1 MKALFPRLF
10 ATVLLVAAGPL
21 AAAPTPA
28 PAPEASPAAS
38 AAPTPAPTPPV
49 LPLTEIAPQAQARLT
64 ALNATEPEDAPDKT
78 LEAARNAY
86 RDLTIRADNLV
97 TEGSRATVPGAAAS
111 LDALR
116 DNLGAWKKLQDILD
130 DQAKALGERGAALEK
145 EAVETDETLKLWGNT
160 REAVAN
166 DFNAPG
172 ETLKIVESVLG
183 AADGARRR
191 VATRRSAVL
200 SLQTSLNDAGTRIAA
215 GLAKTQAANAEA
227 VQTLLVPDG
236 EPIWTPNGKPRPDF
250 FARWRESAA
259 GQWDQFGDFSR
270 RHWEFFVLHALVFAG
285 TLAAMYWLRRRVVK
299 WTEDEPHLVRAAP
312 IFQVPVA
319 TALVLSTVL
328 KGNLYSGAPPLF
340 RSALG
345 LVVVSAVIVV
355 LRRLLDRRLGLV
367 VYSLGGFYV
376 LEALRMATVAFPATN
391 RWIFCVELA
400 AVIAVFVRLNALQRA
415 VHPQGGASLG
425 RGIFALNAVAIL
437 ALGVALGATV
447 LGYLRLGALVGGA
460 ALFSA
465 SLAVGLYALLRVV
478 EGLIVIVLRVR
489 PATASR
495 VVQLHRGLLQ
505 DRVYKAFRFVVVVLW
520 AAITLDRLQVLDV
533 LYGHATAILRYR
545 LPLGAT
551 TTVTPGSI
559 LAFAVAV
566 WASFLLSRL
575 VRFFLEEE
583 VYERVQ
589 LSAGLPYAISTMLNY
604 TILIVGFLVA
614 LGMLGVPLTQFTV
627 VVGAFSVGLGFG
639 LQNVINNF
647 VSGIILLF
655 ERPIRVGDV
664 VGIGDAV
671 GEVRRIGIRA
681 SIVRTR
687 DGSDVILP
695 NGNLISNQVVNWTYA
710 DRARTVEIPLNL
722 ATVPD
727 YAPTLELLRA
737 TVKAQPGADRRPEPS
752 VYITALT
759 ATGCTV
765 VVRAWTD
772 HYEDWMKVRSDLAAA
787 LAAALVRENVRL
799 A

>member
-1 MKALFPRLF
+1 MKATFLRLLSV
-10 ATVLLVAAGPL
+10 ALTLLAAGPL
-21 AAAPTPA
+21 LAEPTPA
-28 PAPEASPAAS
+28 PSPAAS
-38 AAPTPAPTPPV
+38 AAPTSAPTPAG
-49 LPLTEIAPQAQARLT
+49 LPLTEIAPQAQTKLN
-64 ALNATEPEDAPDKT
+64 ALNATEPEDSPDKT
-78 LEAARNAY
+78 LEAARAAF
-86 RDLTIRADNLV
+86 RDLTIRADDLV
-97 TEGSRATVPGAAAS
+97 TQSSKAAAPGTAAS

-116 DNLGAWKKLQDILD
+116 DSLGAWRKLQETLD
-130 DQAKALGERGAALEK
+130 DHIKALGDRGAVLEK
-145 EAVETDETLKLWGNT
+145 EATETDDTLKLWNT
-160 REAVAN
+160 TRDTVAN
-166 DFNAPG
+166 DFGAPG
-172 ETLKIVESVLG
+172 ETLKIVESVLT
-183 AADGARRR
+183 AADAARRR
-191 VATRRSAVL
+191 VAIRRSAVL
-200 SLQTSLNDAGTRIAA
+200 SLQTTLNDVGTRIAA
-215 GLAKTQAANAEA
+215 GVAKAQAANAEA
-227 VQTLLVPDG
+227 VKTLLVPDT
-236 EPIWTPNGKPRPDF
+236 EPIWTAVGAPRPDF
-250 FARWRESAA
+250 FARWSESAVA
-259 GQWDQFGDFSR
+259 QWRQFQDFSR
-270 RHWEFFVLHALVFAG
+270 RHWEFYVFHAAVFG
-285 TLAAMYWLRRRVVK
+285 VVLAAMYWLRRRVEK

-319 TALVLSTVL
+319 TAFVLSAVL
-328 KGNLYSGAPPLF
+328 KGNLYAGTPPLF
-340 RSALG
+340 RAAIG
-345 LVVVSAVIVV
+345 VVLVSAVIIV

-376 LEALRMATVAFPATN
+376 LEALRMATAAFPATN

-400 AVIAVFVRLNALQRA
+400 VVIAVFARLNALQRA

-437 ALGVALGATV
+437 ALLGALGATV

-495 VVQLHRGLLQ
+495 VVQIHRGMLQ
-505 DRVYKAFRFVVVVLW
+505 DRIYKVFRFAMIVLW
-520 AAITLDRLQVLDV
+520 GAITLDRLQVLDALYDWTTWV
-533 LYGHATAILRYR
+533 LAHR

-559 LAFAVAV
+559 LAFALAV

-614 LGMLGVPLTQFTV
+614 IGMLGVPLTQFTV

-664 VGIGDAV
+664 VQIGDAV

-687 DGSDVILP
+687 EGSDVILP
-695 NGNLISNQVVNWTYA
+695 NGNLISNQVTNWTYA

-722 ATVPD
+722 ATAPD

-752 VYITALT
+752 VFITALT

-772 HYEDWMKVRSDLAAA
+772 HYEDWMKVRSDLSAA
-787 LAAALVRENVRL
+787 LAAALARENVKL